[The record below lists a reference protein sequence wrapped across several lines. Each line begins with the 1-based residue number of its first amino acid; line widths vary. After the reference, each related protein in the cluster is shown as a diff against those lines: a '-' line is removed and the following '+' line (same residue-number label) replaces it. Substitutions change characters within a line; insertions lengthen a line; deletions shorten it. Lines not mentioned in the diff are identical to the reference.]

1 MTTSIAHRDG
11 ALAAFVFLGGAIAVG
26 AWTVLLGFYAPAAAR
41 HLWIGFDLL
50 LVAGMA
56 LTGWLARRGDGRA
69 ALTAA
74 GLAALMLADVWF
86 DVMTAR
92 PGHRPASIVMACT
105 LELPFAAVCAAF
117 ALRIRARGWR

>member
-1 MTTSIAHRDG
+1 MTTHIAHRDS
-11 ALAAFVFLGGAIAVG
+11 AIAAFVFLGGAIAVG
-26 AWTVLLGFYAPAAAR
+26 VWTVLLGFYASAAVR
-41 HLWIGFDLL
+41 PLWVGFDLL

-56 LTGWLARRGDGRA
+56 LTGWLARRRDGRA

-92 PGHRPASIVMACT
+92 PAYRPTSIVMALT
-105 LELPFAAVCAAF
+105 LELPFAAACAAF
-117 ALRIRARGWR
+117 ALRVRARTWR

>member
-1 MTTSIAHRDG
+1 MTTHLAHRDG

-26 AWTVLLGFYAPAAAR
+26 VWTVLLGFYASAAAR
-41 HLWIGFDLL
+41 PLWIGFDLL

-56 LTGWLARRGDGRA
+56 LTGWLARRRDGRA

-74 GLAALMLADVWF
+74 GLTALMLADVWF

-92 PGHRPASIVMACT
+92 PGYRPTSIVMALT
-105 LELPFAAVCAAF
+105 LELPFAAACAAF
-117 ALRIRARGWR
+117 ALRVRAQGWR